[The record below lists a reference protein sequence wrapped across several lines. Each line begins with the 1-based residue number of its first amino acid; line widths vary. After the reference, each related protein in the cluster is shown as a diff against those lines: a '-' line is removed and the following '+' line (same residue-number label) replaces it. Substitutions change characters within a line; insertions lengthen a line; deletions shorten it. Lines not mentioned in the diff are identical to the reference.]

1 MAELPGVS
9 GYYYPPKSWHR
20 VQSLANGS
28 PRPGSGGRHLRDHA
42 VQGVQHL
49 PVQKLCLFEITLNT
63 TRHLLELHVHAVDP
77 VGKAWQPKALLDR
90 PGRPLG
96 LQVGREPHKVRFQS
110 HQSVQDFVSGIANSA
125 L

>member
-1 MAELPGVS
+1 MFLDITILPNPGIV
-9 GYYYPPKSWHR
+9 YRAWPTAVH
-20 VQSLANGS
+20 VQDPVEGISD
-28 PRPGSGGRHLRDHA
+28 DHA